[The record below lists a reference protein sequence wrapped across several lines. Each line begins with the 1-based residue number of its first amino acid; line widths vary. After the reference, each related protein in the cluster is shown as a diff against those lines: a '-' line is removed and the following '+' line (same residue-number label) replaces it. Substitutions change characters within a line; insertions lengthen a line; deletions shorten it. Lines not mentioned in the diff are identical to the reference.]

1 MIFSGMLK
9 TLKDRRLKSSKRLK
23 TKRVQSTITVESG
36 EGSENESDM
45 SCTDHSNGDDAEA
58 LLIGAKTSK
67 QDNAGN
73 VKDHSDPSLVKV
85 FDELDQEYDNS
96 VTGPSVEE
104 QVAKTI
110 NK

>member
-1 MIFSGMLK
+1 M
-9 TLKDRRLKSSKRLK
+9 
-23 TKRVQSTITVESG
+23 QSTITVESG